1 MTDSTDGDKPLT
13 LAYDG
18 DCGFCQASI
27 DRIRTTAKPGI
38 PAIPWQWLPRE
49 TTRPHQHR
57 LDEEVLLLHGT
68 TVSCGGAEALARF
81 IGSSPYR
88 TYRVLATVARLP
100 ALLPLARLVYRR
112 VARNRHRLPGGTP
125 ACALPPTR
133 S

>member
-1 MTDSTDGDKPLT
+1 MTDCTADDRPLT

-27 DRIRTTAKPGI
+27 DRIHTTVKPTL
-38 PAIPWQWLPRE
+38 PAIPWQWLPEE
-49 TTRPHQHR
+49 TTRPHQDR

-68 TVSCGGAEALARF
+68 MVSCGGAEALTRF

-88 TYRVLATVARLP
+88 TYRLLAAAVRLP
-100 ALLPLARLVYRR
+100 AILPLARLVYRQ

-125 ACALPPTR
+125 ACALPPAR